1 MEPHAAAVMG
11 RFIAAKSEFAT
22 CRRAGSLNDWETPC
36 VIILMAERARE
47 INGTGFVS
55 ADGAYWRVFSDSGEY
70 AGMEKEAHTRWAVY
84 DRIEEDSIRILDDGN
99 IEVRFRESA

>member
-1 MEPHAAAVMG
+1 MAD
-11 RFIAAKSEFAT
+11 IADAHSAFVGDFLVLKRDGTVEL
-22 CRRAGSLNDWETPC
+22 LNDREMPC

-55 ADGAYWRVFSDSGEY
+55 ADGAYWRVFSDSGKY

-84 DRIEEDSIRILDDGN
+84 DRIEEDSIRILDNGN